1 MACETVGG
9 HGQHCGVAPIIT
21 GRRMGARFEGTRMT
35 SRRLTPEDAEATA
48 KLHRAS
54 FDDRLPW
61 LSGLHTS
68 DEDRAFYTHVV
79 FDQCEVWGTFEDG
92 ALIAFIAFR
101 EHWIDQFYV
110 LPEHQ
115 GRGIGSALL
124 ALAQARFPKLQ
135 LWTFQKN
142 EAARRF
148 YEGRGFR
155 VAEETD
161 GSRNEEREPDI
172 RYVWQRE

>member
-1 MACETVGG
+1 
-9 HGQHCGVAPIIT
+9 
-21 GRRMGARFEGTRMT
+21 MGARFEGTRMT

-61 LSGLHTS
+61 LPGLHTS

-115 GRGIGSALL
+115 GRGIGKCPPCLGASPLPQAPIVDVPEERSCAALL
-124 ALAQARFPKLQ
+124 
-135 LWTFQKN
+135 
-142 EAARRF
+142 
-148 YEGRGFR
+148 
-155 VAEETD
+155 
-161 GSRNEEREPDI
+161 
-172 RYVWQRE
+172 